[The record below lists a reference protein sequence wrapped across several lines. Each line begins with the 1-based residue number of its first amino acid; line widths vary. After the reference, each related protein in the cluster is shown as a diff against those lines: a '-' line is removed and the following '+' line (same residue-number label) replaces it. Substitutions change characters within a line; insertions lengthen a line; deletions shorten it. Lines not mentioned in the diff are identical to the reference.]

1 MSEINTLWKV
11 DNVTHVIE
19 DGGVIEVLYSAT
31 TSSGEA
37 SVYNGGRVTL
47 EYDASDSS
55 FVPLSDLTEE
65 IVMGWVKD
73 SLGEEVVSLIETT
86 GTEKVNKQLNPTT
99 QSGLPWVEEVVE
111 EVSE

>member
-11 DNVTHVIE
+11 NNVKHVIA
-19 DGGVIEVLYSAT
+19 DGGVVEVNYSANT
-31 TSSGEA
+31 TSGEA
-37 SVYNGGRVTL
+37 AVYNGGKVTL

-73 SLGEEVVSLIETT
+73 SLGEEVVSAIEAT
-86 GTEKVNKQLNPTT
+86 GTEKVNAQLNPTT

-111 EVSE
+111 